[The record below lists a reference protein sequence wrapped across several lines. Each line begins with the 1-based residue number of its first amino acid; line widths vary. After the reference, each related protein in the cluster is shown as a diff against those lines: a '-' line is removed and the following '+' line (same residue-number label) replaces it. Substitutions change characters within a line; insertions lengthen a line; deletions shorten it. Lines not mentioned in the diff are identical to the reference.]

1 MTSPLRARFGV
12 INRLEFY
19 EPEDLQKIVL
29 RSAGILGV
37 EVSQDAALEMAR
49 RSRGTPRIAN
59 RLLRRVRDFAEVK
72 GDGTIGLEMAASSLE
87 SLEVDGKGLDGMDR
101 KLLLTIIEKFD
112 GGPVGLDTLA
122 ASLSEERDTIEDVY
136 EPFLLQLG
144 FIERTPRGRQA
155 TRLAYEH
162 LGKSIPSQ
170 LF

>member
-1 MTSPLRARFGV
+1 MRARFGV

-19 EPEDLQKIVL
+19 DPKDLKKIVL
-29 RSAGILGV
+29 RSAGILGT
-37 EVSQDAALEMAR
+37 EITDDAAHEIAR
-49 RSRGTPRIAN
+49 RSRGTPRISN
-59 RLLRRVRDFAEVK
+59 RLLRRIRDFAEVK
-72 GDGTIGLEMAASSLE
+72 GDGTIDLDIAISSLLA
-87 SLEVDGKGLDGMDR
+87 LEVDEKGLDAMDA
-101 KLLLTIIEKFD
+101 KLLLAIIEKFD

-144 FIERTPRGRQA
+144 FLDRTPRGRQA

-162 LGKSIPSQ
+162 LGKSAPSS